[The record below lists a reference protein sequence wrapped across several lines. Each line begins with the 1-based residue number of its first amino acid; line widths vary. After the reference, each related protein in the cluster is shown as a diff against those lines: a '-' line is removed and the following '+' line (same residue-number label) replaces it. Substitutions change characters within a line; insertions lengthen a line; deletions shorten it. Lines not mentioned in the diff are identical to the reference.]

1 MHKFLKNTVRDINS
15 VKKFIDAGL
24 DIPDLKN
31 KRSQLNKEYEEI
43 VKEHEKYKNFASE
56 IIELKA
62 MLETQTQFR
71 LKLVEK
77 SKSDSENL
85 EIYTPLI
92 SEIEKSTE
100 AIVTSLNLISV
111 GMNDEQ
117 FEKETIIYNERLTK
131 INNDLSKARNTI
143 K

>member
-1 MHKFLKNTVRDINS
+1 MNKFLKNTVREINS
-15 VKKFIDAGL
+15 VKKFIGAGI

-43 VKEHEKYKNFASE
+43 TKQHEKYKNFASE
-56 IIELKA
+56 IIELEA
-62 MLETQTQFR
+62 MLETHTRFR
-71 LKLVEK
+71 LKLIEK
-77 SKSDSENL
+77 SKSDPENL
-85 EIYTPLI
+85 EIYTPFI
-92 SEIEKSTE
+92 GEIEKSTE

-117 FEKETIIYNERLTK
+117 FEKETIIYNERLTN
-131 INNDLSKARNTI
+131 INNDLSKARNTV